1 MRSLSVFAIATVV
14 FVLALG
20 SASGQTGP
28 EDISGNSLP
37 APLTDEPGDVRRGM
51 TVAANTEMGNC
62 IICHQIPLPDV
73 PAGAFGSVGPSLA
86 GVGSRL
92 DEGQLR
98 LRIVDSSAI
107 NPATVMPPYHRTE
120 GLERV
125 ADRFAGQPILSA
137 QQVED
142 LVAFLQTLTDEAP

>member
-1 MRSLSVFAIATVV
+1 
-14 FVLALG
+14 
-20 SASGQTGP
+20 
-28 EDISGNSLP
+28 
-37 APLTDEPGDVRRGM
+37 
-51 TVAANTEMGNC
+51 MGNC
-62 IICHQIPLPDV
+62 IICHQIPLPGV

-125 ADRFAGQPILSA
+125 ADSFAEQPILSA

-142 LVAFLQTLTDEAP
+142 LVAFLQTLTDEVP

>member
-1 MRSLSVFAIATVV
+1 MRSISIVAIAMAASGI
-14 FVLALG
+14 VLAGAL
-20 SASGQTGP
+20 AQ
-28 EDISGNSLP
+28 SGNAIP
-37 APLTDEPGDVRRGM
+37 EPFTDEPGDIRRGM
-51 TVAANTEMGNC
+51 TVAANTDLGNC
-62 IICHQIPLPDV
+62 IICHHIPLPDV

-92 DEGQLR
+92 SEGELR
-98 LRIVDSSAI
+98 LRIVDSSRI

-125 ADRFAGQPILSA
+125 ADEHAGEPILTA

-142 LVAFLQTLTDEAP
+142 LIAFLQTLTDEAQ

>member
-1 MRSLSVFAIATVV
+1 MRFLSIFAIALGAAV
-14 FVLALG
+14 FSLA
-20 SASGQTGP
+20 SASGQEVR
-28 EDISGNSLP
+28 EDALP
-37 APLTDEPGDVRRGM
+37 APLTDEPGDIRRGM

-62 IICHQIPLPDV
+62 IICHQIPLPGV

-86 GVGSRL
+86 GVGNRL

-107 NPATVMPPYHRTE
+107 NPATVMPSYHRTE

-125 ADRFAGQPILSA
+125 ADRFAEQPILSA